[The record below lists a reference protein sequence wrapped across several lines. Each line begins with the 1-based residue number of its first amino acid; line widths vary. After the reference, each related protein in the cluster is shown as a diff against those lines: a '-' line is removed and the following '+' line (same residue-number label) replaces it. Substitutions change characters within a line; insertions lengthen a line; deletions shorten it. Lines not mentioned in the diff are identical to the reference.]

1 MATEKI
7 IVTDDLRLNIIE
19 RRKNMGISSYE
30 LSEKIGNGHSKFWL
44 QNIES
49 GKTKKISKDD
59 LIKIYMILEKTDDLE
74 DVIDTIEQLLK
85 QSIGKKQR
93 NWYELIDIA
102 DEFSEIYDED
112 SLMDKLNELID
123 DQLIPEIRDAIYGMS
138 INQMQAALTSLQH
151 LYYSVYKNPD
161 LSFALLGI
169 PVYGVNIMNEAE
181 NTIAVNDLLSLYAKF
196 NDLVIKNNSI
206 ETIHNMQ
213 EHDYYFHSLAK
224 DWIATA
230 LDNFKKLISKLYS
243 EIHNENPDIYSIMRN
258 FTTDVSFMIER
269 GQPNVLKHYLKSWQV
284 YTGKEFATHIKD
296 CVNWFKGFGNEY
308 ELPYIFNVV
317 DSSQLE
323 KIYDF
328 LNNYGDIP
336 IPVTNI
342 E

>member
-7 IVTDDLRLNIIE
+7 VVTDDLRLNIIE

-30 LSEKIGNGHSKFWL
+30 LSQKIDNGHSKFWL

-59 LIKIYMILEKTDDLE
+59 LIKIYMILEKTDDAE
-74 DVIDTIEQLLK
+74 DVIATIEQLLK
-85 QSIGKKQR
+85 QSIGKKRR

-151 LYYSVYKNPD
+151 LYYSIYKNSD
-161 LSFALLGI
+161 LAFALLGI
-169 PVYGVNIMNEAE
+169 PVYGIDNMNETE
-181 NTIAVNDLLSLYAKF
+181 NTIALNDLLSLYAKC
-196 NDLVIKNNSI
+196 NDLSIKNNSI
-206 ETIHNMQ
+206 EIIQNMQ
-213 EHDYYFHSLAK
+213 EHDNYFHTLAK
-224 DWIATA
+224 EWIATA
-230 LDNFKKLISKLYS
+230 LDNFKNLISKLYFQ
-243 EIHNENPDIYSIMRN
+243 IHNENPDIYSIMRS

-296 CVNWFKGFGNEY
+296 CVNWFIGFGNEY
-308 ELPYIFNVV
+308 DLPFIFDIV
-317 DSSQLE
+317 DQSQLE
-323 KIYDF
+323 EIYAF

-336 IPVTNI
+336 IPITHL